1 MTIDTRRHKFGNHL
15 TRRIRTPVISSRKK
29 VLVLFT
35 FHKYIQRVKDF
46 INKAIFYDEQVD
58 FLIISS
64 DNKIKLELPSYV
76 KYMTRE
82 NIGYDFGAWSDG
94 LMKNNIYKNYDNFI
108 FLNSSVSGP
117 YLPENFKGKW
127 TDIYLNGLR
136 GNVKLFGS
144 SINGRPNPLHR
155 IHVQSYAFCMNKE
168 TLEYLIKEEIFSM
181 VNYMKTF
188 KSAINYREIMMSR
201 LIITNGWNIGCLLP
215 EYKGVDFTF
224 KTKRPEEYK
233 INLSIDFMNQQFKD
247 KNWTKNDLVFVKGN
261 RIDCKVDCKI

>member
-1 MTIDTRRHKFGNHL
+1 MTIHTRKRTSVKYL
-15 TRRIRTPVISSRKK
+15 TRRKRKEK

-64 DNKIKLELPSYV
+64 DKQIKLELPSYV

-94 LMKNNIYKNYDNFI
+94 LLQNNLYKKYDKFI

-117 YLPENFKGKW
+117 YLPDTFKGKW
-127 TDIYLNGLR
+127 TDIYLNGLK

-144 SINGRPNPLHR
+144 TINCIHNPLHR
-155 IHVQSYAFCMNKE
+155 SHIQTYIFCMNKE
-168 TLEYLIKEEIFSM
+168 TLEYLIKRELFSM
-181 VNYMKTF
+181 INYVKTF
-188 KSAINYREIMMSR
+188 SSAITYKEIRMSR
-201 LIITNGWNIGCLLP
+201 LVIENGWNIGSLFSL
-215 EYKGVDFTF
+215 YDGVDFTF
-224 KTKRPEEYK
+224 KNKRPEDYTFK
-233 INLSIDFMNQQFKD
+233 FIGDIMYPRYKD
-247 KNWTKNDLVFVKGN
+247 KLWTKNDLVFVKGN